1 MNINLTTRS
10 LFIYLLC
17 LVLCAA
23 SILPFWIMIVNAT
36 RSTEQIQQSFSL
48 IPSHFLLSNWDVLV
62 GKGFNVITGFLN
74 SAFIAFSSALLT
86 IYFSAMTAYGFVTYR
101 FKGNRFLFG
110 VVLGIIM
117 IPGQLGMIGFY
128 QFMLR
133 LNLTDSFIP
142 LIVPAISTA
151 TAVFFFKQYLDATLQ
166 PEIIQAARIDGASEL
181 AIFHRINLPL
191 MKPALATIA
200 IFSVVGSWNNYLMPL
215 ILINTQ
221 EKYTLPMMVQLLKT
235 DIYRTELGSM
245 YLGIMLTVLPLLIVY
260 FSLSK
265 YIISGVA
272 LGGVKE

>member
-1 MNINLTTRS
+1 MNNNLTARS

-23 SILPFWIMIVNAT
+23 SLMPFWIMIVNAT

-48 IPSHFLLSNWDVLV
+48 IPSHYLLTNWDVLV

-101 FKGNRFLFG
+101 FKGNRFLFA

-166 PEIIQAARIDGASEL
+166 PEIIQAARMDGASEL

-215 ILINTQ
+215 ILINSQ